1 MIDFS
6 IYRAIVLAN
15 MVCMGLWLAKNLHIY
30 DIMDDHVLKQIE
42 LVKSK
47 ISYYGFCSILMIC
60 SINAIA
66 IGVPNMEGMTI
77 L

>member
-15 MVCMGLWLAKNLHIY
+15 MVCMGLWLAENLHIF

-42 LVKSK
+42 IVKSK
-47 ISYYGFCSILMIC
+47 ILITDF
-60 SINAIA
+60 
-66 IGVPNMEGMTI
+66 VPLG
-77 L
+77 